1 MQQEISLREIF
12 FAIRKKWK
20 WIVLGGVLG
29 AFLAFALSAYV
40 LPKKYTA
47 SLDMYVNNNREDT
60 ETGNRN
66 QNDLNASQ
74 MLVDTYTVILENDA
88 VLSQVAADLGH
99 ITLEELK
106 QALRFGPVGATEV
119 LRISAETEDPQLSA
133 DICNAVA
140 ARAPEVLQRVVK
152 AGSVEAVA
160 PATASS
166 EPASPHVKRNT
177 VFGAL
182 IFLALSVIAV
192 VLRFA
197 LDTTVKG
204 ETDVKQRLDLP
215 VLGEIPSFSQ
225 YGIKEGTRRVQS

>member
-40 LPKKYTA
+40 LPKRYTA

-99 ITLEELK
+99 ITLDELK

-119 LRISAETEDPQLSA
+119 LRISAETEDPQFPVPPGIHFLLRHCRQCDNRVFHPVEGCGFASQ
-133 DICNAVA
+133 
-140 ARAPEVLQRVVK
+140 LQRQLFFHK
-152 AGSVEAVA
+152 EEQILFRMHPALPLSFYCGSR
-160 PATASS
+160 SS
-166 EPASPHVKRNT
+166 S
-177 VFGAL
+177 
-182 IFLALSVIAV
+182 S
-192 VLRFA
+192 
-197 LDTTVKG
+197 
-204 ETDVKQRLDLP
+204 
-215 VLGEIPSFSQ
+215 
-225 YGIKEGTRRVQS
+225 RV

>member
-1 MQQEISLREIF
+1 MHAAGNILAGNF
-12 FAIRKKWK
+12 FRHSEKVEMDCA
-20 WIVLGGVLG
+20 GGDSRG
-29 AFLAFALSAYV
+29 
-40 LPKKYTA
+40 YTA

-99 ITLEELK
+99 ITLDELK

-140 ARAPEVLQRVVK
+140 ARAPEVLQR
-152 AGSVEAVA
+152 
-160 PATASS
+160 
-166 EPASPHVKRNT
+166 NT

-204 ETDVKQRLDLP
+204 ETDVKQRLNLP

-225 YGIKEGTRRVQS
+225 YGIKEGTRRVQP